1 MWTTLSSHLSSGAS
15 CTTPSQTFEM
25 NKRRMEMEHV
35 SWIAGPI
42 LEILGWIQCP
52 SPADVEA
59 EGVLGLLIDRIMDLY
74 SLSTWK
80 TKVHISAL
88 AVKIW
93 NFVAFKATKQQN
105 SCTTWSHTN
114 TPAPLK
120 VSTPENH
127 SSPSDPSC
135 NTPQY
140 CTTLQHIAAGPQS
153 ITPPLAT
160 QQHTATHR
168 NTLQH
173 VTTLLEAGQCQTF
186 RPYDMVCQPC
196 ENHTAIHCYTMLH
209 TATHCSA
216 A

>member
-1 MWTTLSSHLSSGAS
+1 MKNKSTYFSSRGK
-15 CTTPSQTFEM
+15 
-25 NKRRMEMEHV
+25 N
-35 SWIAGPI
+35 
-42 LEILGWIQCP
+42 LEFCCFQ
-52 SPADVEA
+52 S
-59 EGVLGLLIDRIMDLY
+59 
-74 SLSTWK
+74 
-80 TKVHISAL
+80 
-88 AVKIW
+88 
-93 NFVAFKATKQQN
+93 NKATKFLYYMV
-105 SCTTWSHTN
+105 SH
-114 TPAPLK
+114 K
-120 VSTPENH
+120 HSSTPQSEHAGKH